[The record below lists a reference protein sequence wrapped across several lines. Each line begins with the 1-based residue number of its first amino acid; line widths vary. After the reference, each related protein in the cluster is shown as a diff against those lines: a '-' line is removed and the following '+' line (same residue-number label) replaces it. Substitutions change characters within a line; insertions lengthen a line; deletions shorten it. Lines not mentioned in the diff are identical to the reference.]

1 MTKRIQGLDADGNPV
16 EMYVHGDVHISEINL
31 EDNWKVTTEDEDGGI
46 DAVNFIGGRPNDR

>member
-31 EDNWKVTTEDEDGGI
+31 EDNWKVTTES
-46 DAVNFIGGRPNDR
+46 DAVEFFGERSTRK